1 MAMTHARAPQRKMSP
16 AGLGPLTLPA
26 QICQRYQEASGALLA
41 SKATQPR
48 HSSAAT
54 ASLAAPQEGMALV
67 DPKGVPW
74 YPLPAGFSAEIPQP
88 SQTCGKSRRKPACGI
103 FQHRDVGPAG
113 RRMRPGRL
121 PHRLRHRLH
130 PHQRHHRVHL
140 PLPQRR
146 PAELQAVHQ
155 AVPLCWEQAGLCR
168 GGPQA
173 QQQVRQ
179 RRWFVRRPDI
189 GPTNQISGGRTRFF
203 P

>member
-103 FQHRDVGPAG
+103 FQHRDVAQVATESQVSPGHHGQTTARGGGG
-113 RRMRPGRL
+113 RRIVGASGGLPGPRNTSGANTFNTTKKSGRE
-121 PHRLRHRLH
+121 PHHPHHHHFRMKVQTHIASTHMSVAAYLSPQLH
-130 PHQRHHRVHL
+130 PLV
-140 PLPQRR
+140 
-146 PAELQAVHQ
+146 
-155 AVPLCWEQAGLCR
+155 
-168 GGPQA
+168 
-173 QQQVRQ
+173 
-179 RRWFVRRPDI
+179 
-189 GPTNQISGGRTRFF
+189 
-203 P
+203 